1 MAGRLKGSLTEKVD
15 EIKKMQAN
23 WLRERSLNIDGMDS
37 VDETP
42 QGGAGRKSRDK
53 NARKSSPTNNKSGS
67 ETMSWSTGNHKKNSH
82 QPPTNSSTKKNT
94 LRTRSASPSRSS
106 SKPSKNSISLSA
118 STTKRHGS
126 RPSSAKSTT
135 SEGSRPPSGRNIPSS
150 RSEKSAGTDHER
162 RVNEDRVSLD
172 SRDRNK
178 GEPGMYAN
186 PNWNDSRGSHGADG
200 TMSSRLQGW
209 VDNYDGART
218 SVIHASEHAQQT
230 ADDKCSVGD
239 SHAYSRIDG
248 SESERR
254 TKPKPALDPDAFDRL
269 ADQIASRVKAE
280 IKDETQELMNRSGY
294 PQSVPDEPDD
304 DTGYIE
310 GHHCGKCKQLM
321 VPPDHSATLL
331 VPCGHT
337 LCEACAEDRI
347 KCPTCRTRVSS
358 TSLNSTLQELISSSS
373 PNSGAR
379 PLNRQTNHRTPDV
392 NQNHVSMHSTNHN
405 PESRRTQQY
414 MPSRYANE
422 GQVMN
427 KPVGRDHSVSEALI
441 GCDGSSSNTTMK
453 ESKNSGSEKADVARS
468 RRKMSPEEEAR
479 KMEDEY
485 QSLGIRCEALESEEA
500 DVLERVEKQN
510 VDIAKHK
517 QQMGNIAQKQ
527 QHLREE
533 IKGLEK
539 RLADLEGHR
548 QEYKRQVEDTEDRKK
563 EELDQLAMVRTM
575 LRDMQRNRE
584 RVKMSARKL
593 NISLD

>member
-15 EIKKMQAN
+15 EIKRMQAN

-37 VDETP
+37 IDETP
-42 QGGAGRKSRDK
+42 QGGAGRKSRD
-53 NARKSSPTNNKSGS
+53 NARKSAPTNNKTGS

-94 LRTRSASPSRSS
+94 MRTRSASPSRSS

-118 STTKRHGS
+118 SSTKRHGS

-135 SEGSRPPSGRNIPSS
+135 SEGSRPPSGRNVPSS
-150 RSEKSAGTDHER
+150 RSEKSTRTDHER
-162 RVNEDRVSLD
+162 RVNDDRAYSG
-172 SRDRNK
+172 SRDRKK

-186 PNWNDSRGSHGADG
+186 PNWNDRGSHGDDG
-200 TMSSRLQGW
+200 TMSSRLQGD

-218 SVIHASEHAQQT
+218 NVMHASEHAQQT
-230 ADDKCSVGD
+230 VDDKCLVGD
-239 SHAYSRIDG
+239 AYSRVDG

-254 TKPKPALDPDAFDRL
+254 TRPKPALDPDAFDRL

-280 IKDETQELMNRSGY
+280 IKDERQELMNRSGY
-294 PQSVPDEPDD
+294 PQGVLDEPDD

-347 KCPTCRTRVSS
+347 KCPTCRTRVTS
-358 TSLNSTLQELISSSS
+358 TSPNSTLQELISSSR

-379 PLNRQTNHRTPDV
+379 PLNTLSNHRTPDV

-405 PESRRTQQY
+405 PESHRPPQY
-414 MPSRYANE
+414 MPSRYAND
-422 GQVMN
+422 GQVMD
-427 KPVGRDHSVSEALI
+427 KPLGRDHSVSDALI
-441 GCDGSSSNTTMK
+441 GCDSNSSDSRMR
-453 ESKNSGSEKADVARS
+453 ESKNAGSEKADVARS

-510 VDIAKHK
+510 TDIAKHK

-548 QEYKRQVEDTEDRKK
+548 QEYKRQVEDAEDRKK